1 MNFPFWVVALLGMV
15 IFWPVTLLVATALG
29 FGGWYL
35 RGFWRWAAWGV
46 SGGMLLVLLVA
57 GGYYAVHPP
66 SDSWWYKHRLKG
78 LNGRLAAA
86 QMVEGIELPAGTY
99 VEWADLERSEISLAR
114 LPGTVRVAGLLVS
127 GEIDHE
133 SLGYQGSYGVTL
145 AEPRELDGWACGVGE
160 ASVGQNGKMQGC
172 TLARETAW
180 HTLKL
185 PEGTYMGRFYQM
197 RFVLPD
203 DRGMAVVGTSLTVPP
218 GGVVEAKANGTLVK
232 VKATWKTTGRDEV
245 PVTTPLVERGVTLNT
260 EAYFHPTQD
269 SIYDGPMVK
278 ASGVGGLLLEEVHC
292 RGTTLAAGTYVEVPE
307 TGDLRLPQSAGQ
319 VVAGCLR

>member
-1 MNFPFWVVALLGMV
+1 MNFPFWAVALLGMV
-15 IFWPVTLLVATALG
+15 IFWPVTLLVAMALVC
-29 FGGWYL
+29 GGWYL

-86 QMVEGIELPAGTY
+86 RMVEGIELPAGTY
-99 VEWADLERSEISLAR
+99 VEWADLERTEILTAK
-114 LPGTVRVAGLLVS
+114 LQGMTRVAGLLVQ

-160 ASVGQNGKMQGC
+160 ATVGQEGKMEGC
-172 TLARETAW
+172 TLARETVW
-180 HTLKL
+180 FGLRL
-185 PEGTYMGRFYQM
+185 PAGTFMGRAYQM
-197 RFVLPD
+197 RFVMPD
-203 DRGMAVVGTSLTVPP
+203 DRGMAVVGTGLTVPP
-218 GGVVEAKANGTLVK
+218 GGVVEAKANGTLMK
-232 VKATWKTTGRDEV
+232 AKATWKVTGRDEV
-245 PVTTPLVERGVTLNT
+245 PATTPLVERGAKLNT
-260 EAYFHPTQD
+260 EADFYPSQGSTD
-269 SIYDGPMVK
+269 EGPMVK
-278 ASGVGGLLLEEVHC
+278 ATTMRGRLLEELHC
-292 RGTTLAAGTYVEVPE
+292 QATTLAVGTYVEVPAE
-307 TGDLRLPQSAGQ
+307 GEVRLPEGPAG